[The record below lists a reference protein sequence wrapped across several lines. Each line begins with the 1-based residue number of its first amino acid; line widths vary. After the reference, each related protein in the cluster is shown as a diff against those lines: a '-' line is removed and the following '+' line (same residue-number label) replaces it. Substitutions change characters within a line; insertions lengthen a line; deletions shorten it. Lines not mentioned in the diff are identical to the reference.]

1 MLSFLLCVHHSHRL
15 VNEPLYLSCVCCIF
29 HVCAAAPAPFGLC
42 IHTPFGL
49 CNAFALIRML
59 QIGGI
64 PIRERYT
71 YVYLCIP
78 MHTYAYLY
86 PVCIAVCMFMYVC
99 HVSVYTSM
107 CLCIRMYIYVSM
119 YTHVHLCVYVYAC
132 TCMNDA
138 DLWLC
143 SMSSAP
149 VCVVFL
155 IWCVSSFS

>member
-1 MLSFLLCVHHSHRL
+1 VLSFLLCVHHSHRL

-64 PIRERYT
+64 PIRERSTSRIGMRTIPMYT
-71 YVYLCIP
+71 YACLCIP
-78 MHTYAYLY
+78 IPRMHCSMHVYVRM
-86 PVCIAVCMFMYVC
+86 PCIGV
-99 HVSVYTSM
+99 
-107 CLCIRMYIYVSM
+107 YIYVSM

-132 TCMNDA
+132 TSMC
-138 DLWLC
+138 LC
-143 SMSSAP
+143 IRMYMHE
-149 VCVVFL
+149 
-155 IWCVSSFS
+155 